1 MHTIGRY
8 LSRTFV
14 TKRSFAAIA
23 TGSLAIY
30 STVDANS
37 HCDAAPVL
45 RMKGGAILAAD
56 VGGTNSRLM
65 LYKVL
70 LSALSLSF
78 CDIPP
83 ASLIHHS
90 IYSFRLTMVPRLR
103 RSKRLQEH
111 SFSPRPMQISGD

>member
-78 CDIPP
+78 S
-83 ASLIHHS
+83 ASSSFFDSSFNLFFQVDNGAPIEKKQEATGTLI
-90 IYSFRLTMVPRLR
+90 F
-103 RSKRLQEH
+103 SKTYAN
-111 SFSPRPMQISGD
+111 FG